1 MCTIELG
8 NVTLVRLL
16 NANADWP
23 MLTTD
28 AGIVRAVSALWSNE
42 LSSINVKDT
51 GKETDV
57 KLLN

>member
-1 MCTIELG
+1 MG